1 MTTCGTQEPDSE
13 PKSRLKIGNDVVKA
27 KVFSEHIVKRKG
39 AALAYERPF
48 GLHCRLGVDDRP
60 NGPTHDRPNGAIF

>member
-13 PKSRLKIGNDVVKA
+13 PKSRLKIGSDVVKA

-39 AALAYERPF
+39 AALAYEETF
-48 GLHCRLGVDDRP
+48 
-60 NGPTHDRPNGAIF
+60 